1 MGYHKLDIHKHQQGS
16 PYKIQEEFL
25 EYIDA
30 LATGNK
36 IMAVQ
41 ELSDLF
47 GCIKLEASKLG
58 YDLNDLRVMSD
69 LTKKVFEEGT
79 RKNDNL
85 LDYLRANCKS
95 IENYGLGFIQVKFED
110 INYNFYHKDLP
121 EFSNYDSPHNHQR
134 DFVSEVIKGEVR
146 EILFKVSD
154 GDDVAYCGCGE
165 ESGDTLKYSYEV
177 DSTKVYRQGDLY
189 LRKKEDFHSVDVE
202 HGTVTK
208 VVKYGE
214 SDTAWVLSD
223 KVDSKIQKIDE
234 EVLWAMVK
242 EVYNV

>member
-36 IMAVQ
+36 IMAIQ

-69 LTKKVFEEGT
+69 LTKKVFEGGS
-79 RKNDNL
+79 RKNVNL
-85 LDYLRANCKS
+85 LDYLKANCKS

-110 INYNFYHKDLP
+110 INYNFYHKNLP
-121 EFSNYDSPHNHQR
+121 KFSNYDSPHNHQR

-154 GDDVAYCGCGE
+154 GDDVAYCGCGDSGE
-165 ESGDTLKYSYEV
+165 ESFEYSYEV
-177 DSTKVYRQGDLY
+177 EGTKVYRQGDLY

-214 SDTAWVLSD
+214 SGTAWVLSD
-223 KVDSKIQKIDE
+223 KVGNKIQKIDE
-234 EVLWAMVK
+234 EVLWAMVE